1 MLGSNPVRDTAR
13 DYPWAK
19 VFFGFVGGMLL
30 LNEVKQLLEHIYV
43 VYVLLTQFADH
54 LTDINEITQQ

>member
-1 MLGSNPVRDTAR
+1 MLSRNPVRNTTR

-54 LTDINEITQQ
+54 